1 MKKVF
6 LLITVTVAISFGI
19 FIGRYSGQFTGGAEK
34 AEKKPLYWSDP
45 MDPQVRR
52 PGPGKSQ
59 MGMDLV
65 PVYSEETKAAGTS
78 EGIYIS
84 PAIVNN
90 LGVRTAPVRKG
101 TLTRG
106 IETVGYIEPNEKK
119 ISHIN
124 SYTEGWI
131 EKLIVKTLEEPVKKG
146 QLLFQ
151 LYSPMLVNAQEE
163 YLIAL
168 ESKNQHLIDAS
179 YKKLLAF
186 RISDQQIQQLNKT
199 RKANQ
204 LINVYAPQDGIIST
218 LNVRE
223 GAHVQPETEI
233 MSLVDLSSI
242 WMDAQVYEDQAT
254 WVKIGEE
261 AEARLPAFPG
271 KVWKGKVDYVY
282 PQVDP
287 MTRTVKARFHF
298 DNPEVILKPNMYA
311 TVKLLTESKPDV
323 TIIPIEALIRAS
335 EGDHVII
342 SLGKG
347 RFDARPVMAGIES
360 GDQVEILSGLNPGEQ
375 VVVSG
380 QFLIDTEANL
390 KSSFQRLEAPKGKS
404 NEDPKK

>member
-1 MKKVF
+1 
-6 LLITVTVAISFGI
+6 
-19 FIGRYSGQFTGGAEK
+19 
-34 AEKKPLYWSDP
+34 
-45 MDPQVRR
+45 
-52 PGPGKSQ
+52 
-59 MGMDLV
+59 
-65 PVYSEETKAAGTS
+65 
-78 EGIYIS
+78 
-84 PAIVNN
+84 
-90 LGVRTAPVRKG
+90 
-101 TLTRG
+101 
-106 IETVGYIEPNEKK
+106 
-119 ISHIN
+119 
-124 SYTEGWI
+124 
-131 EKLIVKTLEEPVKKG
+131 
-146 QLLFQ
+146 
-151 LYSPMLVNAQEE
+151 MLVNAQEE

-204 LINVYAPQDGIIST
+204 LINVYASQDGIIST

-242 WMDAQVYEDQAT
+242 WIDAQVYEDQAT

-311 TVKLLTESKPDV
+311 TVKLLTESKPNV
-323 TIIPIEALIRAS
+323 IAIPIEALIRES
-335 EGDHVII
+335 KGDHVII
-342 SLGKG
+342 SLGNG
-347 RFDARPVMAGIES
+347 RFDARPVTAGIES

-375 VVVSG
+375 VVISG

-404 NEDPKK
+404 NENPKK